1 MQSDIE
7 EMKGNLAK
15 MTGWLEAET
24 DESEREALE
33 FAQQSMI
40 RRFTS
45 LGQIREYFVKRL
57 DALGL
62 FRGLF
67 CCKSLSQSERGVFVY
82 HDAS

>member
-7 EMKGNLAK
+7 EMNGNLAK
-15 MTGWLEAET
+15 MAGWLEAET

-40 RRFTS
+40 RRLTS
-45 LGQIREYFVKRL
+45 LNQSKEYFMKRL

-62 FRGLF
+62 FRALF
-67 CCKSLSQSERGVFVY
+67 VANLCRKVSMAYS
-82 HDAS
+82 

>member
-15 MTGWLEAET
+15 MAGWLKAET

-40 RRFTS
+40 RRLTS
-45 LGQIREYFVKRL
+45 LNQSKEYFVKRL

-62 FRGLF
+62 FR
-67 CCKSLSQSERGVFVY
+67 EHGVFVSQY
-82 HDAS
+82 AS